1 MQRLRRRSGVLTT
14 VGQRACAA
22 SGLAFTNGR
31 VSTVVTQTD
40 LADAVM
46 RVAAAS
52 ARIAEAVGFE
62 LAKPERARATAC
74 TPRLPQQAPLSSCG
88 DTHGRRYNQHV
99 STAPSEVRPMTVDEL
114 KAAALQ
120 LAPQA
125 RADLARELLSSLD
138 ELSEAEIEQLW
149 FAEAAR
155 RDRELDAGTVQSL
168 PADEVLARAKARR
181 G

>member
-1 MQRLRRRSGVLTT
+1 
-14 VGQRACAA
+14 
-22 SGLAFTNGR
+22 
-31 VSTVVTQTD
+31 
-40 LADAVM
+40 
-46 RVAAAS
+46 
-52 ARIAEAVGFE
+52 
-62 LAKPERARATAC
+62 
-74 TPRLPQQAPLSSCG
+74 
-88 DTHGRRYNQHV
+88 
-99 STAPSEVRPMTVDEL
+99 MTVDEL

-125 RADLARELLSSLD
+125 RADLARELLNSLD
-138 ELSEAEIEQLW
+138 GLSAAEIEQLW